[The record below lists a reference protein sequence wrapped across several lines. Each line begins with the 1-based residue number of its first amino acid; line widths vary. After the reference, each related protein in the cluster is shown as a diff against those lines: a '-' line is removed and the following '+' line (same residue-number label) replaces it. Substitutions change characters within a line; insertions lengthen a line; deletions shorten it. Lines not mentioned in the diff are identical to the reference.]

1 MSSSTTFDG
10 PFLAVPMWAV
20 HRIAQDSTPSTL
32 QVLCVLVEHMNLRTK
47 KVSMS
52 LAEIAEASG
61 VSRETAKRCVKWLV
75 EEQVLTVTRASRTKN
90 WYAVMYLKPSQLG
103 SPMTLGRVTHDPSN
117 TPKNSDLAGTL
128 QNSIDNNREI
138 SSNENMRR
146 VCDQERNPA
155 VILGSDP
162 HEEPRASVKKTR
174 SKKPT
179 PEVTA
184 LAQAFLQHRTSVM
197 RSAYTYNDTA
207 ILKRSV
213 RLLLESGLSP
223 VTVRQMIDQF
233 FADTRF
239 SQYKNPVSAFSSRKI
254 QNILLSKISP
264 EVSVDNNVLALLAND
279 FVRDDIDLSWDPDC
293 DDDLRKAITSRAM
306 ESVYRYPELVA
317 EIAQRWNGSFTSPE
331 FMKALT
337 SLESLIRSQLGLETA
352 DVSDLL
358 KDLDFLHLPQC
369 ILSGQPRPAAGTIV
383 EAIYFY
389 RRAANV

>member
-1 MSSSTTFDG
+1 
-10 PFLAVPMWAV
+10 
-20 HRIAQDSTPSTL
+20 
-32 QVLCVLVEHMNLRTK
+32 
-47 KVSMS
+47 
-52 LAEIAEASG
+52 
-61 VSRETAKRCVKWLV
+61 
-75 EEQVLTVTRASRTKN
+75 
-90 WYAVMYLKPSQLG
+90 
-103 SPMTLGRVTHDPSN
+103 
-117 TPKNSDLAGTL
+117 
-128 QNSIDNNREI
+128 
-138 SSNENMRR
+138 
-146 VCDQERNPA
+146 
-155 VILGSDP
+155 
-162 HEEPRASVKKTR
+162 
-174 SKKPT
+174 
-179 PEVTA
+179 
-184 LAQAFLQHRTSVM
+184 
-197 RSAYTYNDTA
+197 
-207 ILKRSV
+207 
-213 RLLLESGLSP
+213 
-223 VTVRQMIDQF
+223 MIDQF